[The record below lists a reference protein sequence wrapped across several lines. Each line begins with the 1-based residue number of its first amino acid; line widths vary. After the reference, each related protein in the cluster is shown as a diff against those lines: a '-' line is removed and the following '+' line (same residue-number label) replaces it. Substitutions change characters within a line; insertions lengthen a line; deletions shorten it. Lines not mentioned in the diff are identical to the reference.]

1 MLSVASLQNAV
12 VHVHTLTGEKNMS
25 QAKTSQPKRINVG
38 VWFEIPALDIARA
51 TKFYEAL
58 FATTLKQ
65 EAMGPMQMA
74 VFPYDQANATS
85 GCVMKAP
92 GLAPS
97 SDGAIIYL
105 NADPSLDTI
114 LNRVKSTGGKISLG
128 RTELPPGMGCYAH
141 IVDTEGNRVGIHAL
155 G

>member
-1 MLSVASLQNAV
+1 
-12 VHVHTLTGEKNMS
+12 MS
-25 QAKTSQPKRINVG
+25 QAKRSNVG

-51 TKFYEAL
+51 AKFYSAL
-58 FATTLKQ
+58 FATELKM
-65 EAMGPMQMA
+65 EKMGPAEIA

-92 GLAPS
+92 GLTPS
-97 SDGAIIYL
+97 SDGAVIYL

-114 LNRVKSTGGKISLG
+114 LNRVKAAGGKISLG
-128 RTELPPGMGCYAH
+128 KTELPPGMGCYAH